1 MKHFF
6 ILIVIL
12 SFITNLKAQDIL
24 VAVKKGAVTINDAT
38 VTSKSLPKKVTKNT
52 RISSKQE
59 AILLINKGSKYNK
72 IYCPCEELS
81 YADITKKLGQQSIK
95 GNSSTQVI
103 FNKPLEKEGG
113 AQKGSV
119 SRGGNSEQDFF
130 INIEDSALI
139 FNASYSI
146 EWKSPYEITYSKQP
160 ELLNL
165 ETNLTQQLSSNSSI
179 ETATLVPGWYE
190 LYFEGQTLLN
200 SKLVSIKLRI
210 PFQIPT
216 LEQKELISAEIEE
229 IKAATIDLGED
240 IYEIYLNEYLL
251 SKHILGF

>member
-1 MKHFF
+1 MKHLF
-6 ILIVIL
+6 ILFVVL
-12 SFITNLKAQDIL
+12 FFITNLKAQDIF

-52 RISSKQE
+52 RISSKKE

-81 YADITKKLGQQSIK
+81 YADITKKLSQQPVK

-119 SRGGNSEQDFF
+119 SRGGNGEQDFY
-130 INIEDSALI
+130 INIEDSAVI

-146 EWKSPYEITYSKQP
+146 EWKTPFQITYSKQP

-165 ETNLTQQLSSNSSI
+165 ETKLTQQLSSNSSI
-179 ETATLVPGWYE
+179 ETATLVSGWYE
-190 LYFEGQTLLN
+190 LSFEGQTVID

-216 LEQKELISAEIEE
+216 PEQKELISAEIEE
-229 IKAATIDLGED
+229 LKAATIDLGED
-240 IYEIYLNEYLL
+240 IFEIYLNEYLL